1 MLDLQRGQKI
11 SIQTVCRTWTLEVE
25 LRHQG
30 PLAVDVSCFGLDSAG
45 RLSDERYFLFYNQR
59 RSPEGAMALSEGASG
74 GTARFQ
80 VDLAALPD
88 HIQRLSFTA
97 AIDGGRTLRELEQGS
112 IGLWVRGEEMA
123 RYAYAGN
130 EFSGERAIVAGE
142 LYRKNGDWKFSA
154 VGAAVQD
161 ISGIPRAGGAEPD
174 RGPAPGAGVLGQ
186 HALLEYLLPGSG
198 VSGEVLPSQQPQT
211 V

>member
-123 RYAYAGN
+123 RCGCAGS
-130 EFSGERAIVAGE
+130 E
-142 LYRKNGDWKFSA
+142 
-154 VGAAVQD
+154 
-161 ISGIPRAGGAEPD
+161 
-174 RGPAPGAGVLGQ
+174 
-186 HALLEYLLPGSG
+186 
-198 VSGEVLPSQQPQT
+198 
-211 V
+211 